1 MFPASWLSCLY
12 KLFYFA
18 LLHSLSHQTTTVDT
32 DNRIRTDTALP
43 ETMYS
48 TTFVLALG
56 FTLAVLSSA
65 APVSERA
72 STRRSL
78 FTPVCCQENPNNNTG
93 VANVT
98 VGGFPDHKHN
108 PDCEHKY
115 NTTKGQATEGNDHAT
130 KTMGNPS
137 PYQGFNASAYVHP
150 HAIQGHNHTGDHCS
164 HPSHHNTTSTD
175 ATYDNQIHS
184 KMLNASADS
193 SHTHTGSYCSHPSHH
208 NGSTTTGHSYDKKS
222 VIPRVDITVCMG
234 ADCKD
239 STTVKANVNEA
250 GVVTGVDA
258 GKSKSKRMGEG
269 QDREISY
276 EDVARQMS
284 GGEIAGGV

>member
-1 MFPASWLSCLY
+1 
-12 KLFYFA
+12 
-18 LLHSLSHQTTTVDT
+18 
-32 DNRIRTDTALP
+32 
-43 ETMYS
+43 MYP
-48 TTFVLALG
+48 TTFVIAIG

-72 STRRSL
+72 PARRSL
-78 FTPVCCQENPNNNTG
+78 FTPVCCQENASNNTG

-108 PDCEHKY
+108 PDCEHEY
-115 NTTKGQATEGNDHAT
+115 NTTKGHATEGNDHAT
-130 KTMGNPS
+130 KTMGNSS
-137 PYQGFNASAYVHP
+137 PYQRFNASAYVHP
-150 HAIQGHNHTGDHCS
+150 HAIQAHNHTGDHCS
-164 HPSHHNTTSTD
+164 HPSHHNTTTTD

-184 KMLNASADS
+184 KLLNASADS
-193 SHTHTGSYCSHPSHH
+193 SHTHTGSHCPYPSHH

-239 STTVKANVNEA
+239 STSVTANVNEA
-250 GVVTGVDA
+250 GEVTGVDA
-258 GKSKSKRMGEG
+258 RKSKSKRMGEG

-284 GGEIAGGV
+284 RGGIAGGV